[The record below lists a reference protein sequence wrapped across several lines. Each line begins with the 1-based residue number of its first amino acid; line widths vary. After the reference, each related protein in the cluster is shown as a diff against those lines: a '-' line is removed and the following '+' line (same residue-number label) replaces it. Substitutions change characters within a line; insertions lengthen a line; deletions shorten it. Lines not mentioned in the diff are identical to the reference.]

1 MLRALIFILGISI
14 TLIAS
19 AQQTDYI
26 KEIVTMMG
34 TIDALNADVER
45 HFRKMRS
52 NDPAHSSYYS
62 CLESRM
68 APDAVIDKLRPFY
81 RRTFSETNLRE
92 LYDLFRSDTGK
103 KMIELIKAGP
113 PFDARAKLNPEDSR
127 RIQEVVKSFQHLFN
141 PEFNVSLQRATTQ
154 GGEELAAEAKRYCQ
168 EVLQK
173 APNG

>member
-1 MLRALIFILGISI
+1 MLRALIFVLGISI

-52 NDPAHSSYYS
+52 NDPTHSSYYS
-62 CLESRM
+62 CLESQM
-68 APDAVIDKLRPFY
+68 APDAVIDRLRPFY
-81 RRTFSETNLRE
+81 RQTFSEDNLRD
-92 LYDLFRSDTGK
+92 LYHLFRSDTGK

-113 PFDARAKLNPEDSR
+113 PFDAKSKLNSEDIR
-127 RIQEVVKSFQHLFN
+127 RIEEVGKSFQHLFN
-141 PEFNVSLQRATTQ
+141 SQFNAALQRATSQ
-154 GGEELAAEAKRYCQ
+154 GAEELAAEAKRYCQ
-168 EVLQK
+168 GVLQK
-173 APNG
+173 TPNG